1 MGSVLVYPSVPA
13 SSGSA
18 NTSGGSKTW
27 LLRLAAWALLAG
39 ALLVVLYRTI
49 RFGGYFPDDAYI
61 TFRFARHLSEGHGIV
76 WNIGGPPVE
85 GSTSFLLTLLT
96 AGAYNLGLSVP
107 MSVLVFALLS
117 AGLLLFLLFLA
128 IRHLCGALSA
138 SAALPL
144 AVYLAGV
151 QFSVHVNS
159 GMETVLFTTL
169 LMASFVT
176 SLTLIR
182 RPEWLTAIGLALINF
197 LALWCRPDAAPFLFG
212 QGLVLMAVAL
222 FAMGTDGE
230 RRLLGRLV
238 ASYIILIVL
247 GVAFLLWKLSYF
259 GYILPNSFYVK
270 STSASE
276 LSGLPPVL
284 EFLSDLGLRLAL
296 FVPLLLFVDW
306 KGLVERRGPQLV
318 ARIALLVVPVTVFL
332 AYNIT
337 TLHIVGFFSRFEF
350 PMAVFFWVGV
360 AWFLG
365 NGRPLERL
373 ADFLTTFAG
382 AIAGTLAAAAVAFA
396 VLGAVLVQDR
406 SQHQK
411 WFSWMQILHYQPVA
425 NALRRS
431 GAGHEGTI
439 VFDSAGFIPFSSGF
453 SLLDPIG
460 LTDNV
465 LSGRDPITAL
475 EREEYMWGS
484 NPDVY
489 LGPVPPATPGAETG
503 AEDPLIDSTY
513 IQSVLL
519 RQVPFQEYARI
530 VRDMTYEEQRDV
542 LHYRM
547 RELRDNW
554 VAIGEIPYPFPGDE
568 AYTHFLYV
576 REASPHAAALIEE
589 LEKITT
595 RELSEIDFDD
605 LLDGQKPHDL
615 ASVSALEP

>member
-1 MGSVLVYPSVPA
+1 ML
-13 SSGSA
+13 
-18 NTSGGSKTW
+18 
-27 LLRLAAWALLAG
+27 
-39 ALLVVLYRTI
+39 LYRTI
-49 RFGGYFPDDAYI
+49 RLGGYFPDDAYI

-85 GSTSFLLTLLT
+85 GSTSFLLTLLS
-96 AGAYNLGLSVP
+96 AGAYSLGLSVP
-107 MSVLVFALLS
+107 MSVLVFATLS
-117 AGLLLFLLFLA
+117 TGLLLVLLFIA
-128 IRHLCGALSA
+128 VRHLVGTLNA

-151 QFSVHVNS
+151 HFSVHVNS
-159 GMETVLFTTL
+159 GMETILSTML

-176 SLTLIR
+176 SLALIK
-182 RPEWLTAIGLALINF
+182 RPEWATAIGLALINF

-212 QGLVLMAVAL
+212 QGLVLMTVAL
-222 FAMGTDGE
+222 FAMGADGE
-230 RRLLGRLV
+230 RRLLGRLI
-238 ASYIILIVL
+238 ASYIILIAM

-259 GYILPNSFYVK
+259 GYIMPNSFYVK
-270 STSASE
+270 STSAS
-276 LSGLPPVL
+276 GLHGLAPVV
-284 EFLSDLGLRLAL
+284 EFLADLGFRLAL
-296 FVPLLLFVDW
+296 FLPLLLFVDW
-306 KGLVERRGPQLV
+306 KGLVARRGPQLF
-318 ARIALLVVPVTVFL
+318 ACIALLVVPVAAFL

-337 TLHIVGFFSRFEF
+337 TLHIVGFFFRFEF
-350 PMAVFFWVGV
+350 PVAVFFWVGL
-360 AWFLG
+360 AWLLG
-365 NGRPLERL
+365 IGRPIERL
-373 ADFLTTFAG
+373 AGFFGNFLGLATG
-382 AIAGTLAAAAVAFA
+382 ALAAAVVAFA
-396 VLGAVLVQDR
+396 LLGAVVVKDR
-406 SQHQK
+406 ALHQK

-465 LSGRDPITAL
+465 LSGRDPITAM

-503 AEDPLIDSTY
+503 ADDPLIDSTY

-519 RQVPFQEYARI
+519 NQVPFVEYARI

-554 VAIGEIPYPFPGDE
+554 VAVGEIPYPFPGGDS
-568 AYTHFLYV
+568 YTHFLYV
-576 REASPHAAALIEE
+576 REASPHAAALITE

-595 RELSEIDFDD
+595 RALSEIDFDD
-605 LLDGQKPHDL
+605 VLAGQKPHDL